1 MMIIQLYV
9 LITVEIMKI
18 SFMNIM
24 ENVLIIVIM
33 ELMILLPLK
42 NVNVN

>member
-1 MMIIQLYV
+1 M

>member
-9 LITVEIMKI
+9 LINVEIMKI